1 MYRYVIPPTGPI
13 ILNSSKSNNNLRIM
27 AHFVRKHDRVLGGR
41 RKRLCLILLPLTAVS
56 THEEH
61 HFSVY
66 YEGVKLN
73 PGVDTVFS
81 SPSSF
86 LSLFKVHP

>member
-1 MYRYVIPPTGPI
+1 
-13 ILNSSKSNNNLRIM
+13 M
-27 AHFVRKHDRVLGGR
+27 AHFVRKHDRGFRGEEERDCVLFSF
-41 RKRLCLILLPLTAVS
+41 PLTAVS

-73 PGVDTVFS
+73 PGRDTVFS
-81 SPSSF
+81 SASSF
-86 LSLFKVHP
+86 LSLFKVHS